1 MLEFLSEQN
10 PKILIIGDFMVDN
23 YTWCDCSRI
32 SPEAPVLVAKTLKE
46 DKRLGGAANV
56 YANLKSLGADVFALG
71 VVGDDESGK
80 FLKENLKGEF
90 LVQKGRKTPFK
101 NRIMAHN
108 QQVLRLD
115 EEDTSAILLE
125 DELVELFNKRIKN
138 FKAVVLSDY
147 AKGVLTPKVCKA

>member
-1 MLEFLSEQN
+1 MLEFLSQQK

-71 VVGDDESGK
+71 VVGDDKSGK
-80 FLKENLKGEF
+80 FL
-90 LVQKGRKTPFK
+90 QRKFKRRIFDPKRTQNPF
-101 NRIMAHN
+101 
-108 QQVLRLD
+108 
-115 EEDTSAILLE
+115 
-125 DELVELFNKRIKN
+125 
-138 FKAVVLSDY
+138 
-147 AKGVLTPKVCKA
+147 